1 MEQVRGAKT
10 ATHSRPLPTNKSMEV
25 ASDSLGE
32 EIPWI
37 EL

>member
-10 ATHSRPLPTNKSMEV
+10 ATRSRPLPTNKSMDIDT
-25 ASDSLGE
+25 DSLGE